1 MAVVPTDTRA
11 MLASQ
16 ACSTQTKAPMEP
28 FQIGD
33 VVMLKS
39 GGPTLTV
46 SEVGDDGQV
55 ICVWFVTA
63 EPKKAVFTAGSLI
76 KT

>member
-1 MAVVPTDTRA
+1 MD
-11 MLASQ
+11 
-16 ACSTQTKAPMEP
+16 P

-39 GGPTLTV
+39 GGPTMTV
-46 SEVGDDGQV
+46 GEVGDDGQV

-63 EPKKAVFTAGSLI
+63 ELKKAVFTAGSLM